1 MPKTIQTLLAD
12 YLADIRKIYGNHLK
26 TVILYGSYARGDYT
40 ADSDVDLMI
49 LVDLPDKEIDRY
61 ADAVSELGF
70 DYNISYD
77 IWMMPVVK
85 NTEHFRYWSE
95 AYPFYQNVKK
105 EGVTLYEAA

>member
-49 LVDLPDKEIDRY
+49 LVGGIPLLPECKTRK
-61 ADAVSELGF
+61 G
-70 DYNISYD
+70 
-77 IWMMPVVK
+77 
-85 NTEHFRYWSE
+85 
-95 AYPFYQNVKK
+95 
-105 EGVTLYEAA
+105 